1 MKSMPIHYA
10 ASGKHHLF
18 HVGHQHGH
26 QQWVL
31 TYLLRESQFR
41 CKIPVWDILLYYSN
55 TIIMFALQKI
65 NISIWTEYLIVYK
78 MYAYTC
84 TWVVMFQVFT
94 SCSTRKKQE
103 WAQCLLFSKLTTKKS
118 QINLIIINTRIYLAF
133 FFKPNSENRDV
144 NVSLAVSKTVYLSH
158 QSKKRTFFSLLS
170 HFSYMDF
177 YLVFSFSSSQFF

>member
-1 MKSMPIHYA
+1 MLYILLSFTDRSIKT
-10 ASGKHHLF
+10 
-18 HVGHQHGH
+18 HVPSDHVDGLDFFVDEGNANPLCSQWKTSSLSHAGHQHGH

-55 TIIMFALQKI
+55 SIIMFALQKI

-118 QINLIIINTRIYLAF
+118 QINLIIINTRIYLAAF
-133 FFKPNSENRDV
+133 F
-144 NVSLAVSKTVYLSH
+144 
-158 QSKKRTFFSLLS
+158 
-170 HFSYMDF
+170 
-177 YLVFSFSSSQFF
+177 